1 MNHAGRPLVERARAF
16 ALEAHGEQQYGSHP
30 YQVHLDAVAELV
42 QEHGEEAEAL
52 AYLHDVVEDTPVE
65 IDAIAEAFGRRIADC
80 VAILTDEPGDSRAE
94 RKRKSYARM
103 ARVSGDLELALIVKA
118 ADRLANMRACVADG
132 NDELLGVYKEELA
145 SFREAAYREGLC
157 WSLWSEMEEICAS
170 AQHGGYNYRF
180 YDSRDQYPGYMI
192 RRKHRPGELHS
203 PEEWVAGRWTTGAP
217 SVMDA
222 ISGMTDDVWSS
233 PSWYADPLTP
243 EQARSYAAEHG
254 IDLFAEA
261 SDSAETVGGA
271 GGWHGSSPA
280 RRSLV
285 FGALCAGVG
294 LVFGIL
300 VSVGAAG
307 DGYRW
312 FFVSAALAAFGSGT
326 ALWRVLPERFPRR
339 RPAWGALAGALA
351 GVVSLYLTWYLGY
364 LGANLCFWLTGG
376 CTSSLGEPPADLLT
390 ALSGAAALT
399 FFSLLIVGWLT
410 APIGAVL
417 GWVFGRLSRRK

>member
-1 MNHAGRPLVERARAF
+1 MNDAGKPLVERARAF
-16 ALEAHGEQQYGSHP
+16 ALEAHGEQRYGSHP
-30 YQVHLDAVAELV
+30 YHVHLDAVAELV
-42 QEHGEEAEAL
+42 EEHGEEAQAL

-80 VAILTDEPGDSRAE
+80 VAILTDGPGDSRQE
-94 RKRKSYARM
+94 RKRESYARM
-103 ARVSGDLELALIVKA
+103 ASVSGDLELALIVKA
-118 ADRLANMRACVADG
+118 ADRLANMRASVADG
-132 NDELLGVYKEELA
+132 NDDLLGVYKEELA
-145 SFREAAYREGLC
+145 AFREAAYRKGLC
-157 WSLWSEMEEICAS
+157 GNLWFEMEQICAS
-170 AQHGGYNYRF
+170 VQHGGYNYLF
-180 YDSRDQYPGYMI
+180 YDSRDKYPGYLI
-192 RRKHRPGELHS
+192 RKKHRPGESHY

-217 SVMDA
+217 EVMDA

-254 IDLFAEA
+254 IDLFAES
-261 SDSAETVGGA
+261 SDAAAPGG
-271 GGWHGSSPA
+271 GRPGSSPA

-294 LVFGIL
+294 LVVGIL
-300 VSVGAAG
+300 VSLGAAG

-312 FFVSAALAAFGSGT
+312 FFVSAALAAFGSG
-326 ALWRVLPERFPRR
+326 AVLWRVLPERFARR
-339 RPAWGALAGALA
+339 RAAWGALAGALA
-351 GVVSLYLTWYLGY
+351 GVVSHYLTWYLGY

-376 CTSSLGEPPADLLT
+376 CTGSLGDPPAGPLT
-390 ALSGAAALT
+390 ALWGAAALT

-417 GWVFGRLSRRK
+417 GWAFGRWGGPK

>member
-1 MNHAGRPLVERARAF
+1 MNDAGSSLVERARSF
-16 ALEAHGEQQYGSHP
+16 ALEAHGEQRYGSRP
-30 YQVHLDAVAELV
+30 YHVHLDAVAELV
-42 QEHGEEAEAL
+42 KEHGEEAQAL
-52 AYLHDVVEDTPVE
+52 AYLHDVVEDTPVQ

-80 VAILTDEPGDSRAE
+80 VAILTDEPGGDRRE
-94 RKRKSYARM
+94 RKRESHARL

-132 NDELLGVYKEELA
+132 NDQLLDVYKEELA

-157 WSLWSEMEEICAS
+157 WSFWYEMEQICAS
-170 AQHGGYNYRF
+170 AQHAGYNYLF
-180 YDSRDQYPGYMI
+180 YDSRDKYPGYLI
-192 RRKHRPGELHS
+192 RTRHRPGELHY
-203 PEEWVAGRWTTGAP
+203 PEVWVAGRWTTGAP
-217 SVMDA
+217 EVVDA

-254 IDLFAEA
+254 IDLFAEKA
-261 SDSAETVGGA
+261 DSAGSVGGRP
-271 GGWHGSSPA
+271 GSSPA

-285 FGALCAGVG
+285 FGALCASVG
-294 LVFGIL
+294 LLVGIL
-300 VSVGAAG
+300 VSLGAEG

-312 FFVSAALAAFGSGT
+312 FFVAAALAAFGSGA
-326 ALWRVLPERFPRR
+326 ALWRVLPERSARR

-351 GVVSLYLTWYLGY
+351 GVVSHYLTWYLGY
-364 LGANLCFWLTGG
+364 VGANLCFWLTGG
-376 CTSSLGEPPADLLT
+376 CTSSLGEPPADLLL
-390 ALSGAAALT
+390 ALSGAAGLT

-417 GWVFGRLSRRK
+417 GWAFGRLSRPK